1 MAERLPRTVLNVLT
15 IVLGFMLA
23 VTYAVTLK
31 FERIPNNCSNLK
43 LGPDIMARPPSRKS
57 TSTFMRAIARIQSC
71 CGE

>member
-15 IVLGFMLA
+15 IFLGFMLA

-43 LGPDIMARPPSRKS
+43 LGPDIKGKAS
-57 TSTFMRAIARIQSC
+57 
-71 CGE
+71 EL

>member
-1 MAERLPRTVLNVLT
+1 MAERLPRTVINVLT

-23 VTYAVTLK
+23 VTYAVTLE

-43 LGPDIMARPPSRKS
+43 LGPDIMATPPSCKS